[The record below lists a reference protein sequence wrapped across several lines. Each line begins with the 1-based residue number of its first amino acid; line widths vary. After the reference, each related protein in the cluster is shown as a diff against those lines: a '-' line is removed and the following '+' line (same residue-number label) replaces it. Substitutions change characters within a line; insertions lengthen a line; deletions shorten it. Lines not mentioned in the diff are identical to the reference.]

1 MLLRLSLC
9 IIFALQVSKSIDI
22 SSLSKEELLLQ
33 VRDLQH
39 QVSLFQD
46 QVSLLQ
52 RLVFGPRSERF
63 KVSDEVPA
71 NQLSLGVTTDAI
83 GEVEVKKTTIK
94 AHDRAK
100 VKLVA
105 KKHPGR
111 MRWSGKSGH
120 KISLNLCQNGPEKQ
134 TKISSEVRFPV

>member
-9 IIFALQVSKSIDI
+9 IIFALQVSKSINI
-22 SSLSKEELLLQ
+22 NSLSKEELVLQ

-52 RLVFGPRSERF
+52 RLIFGPRSERF

-83 GEVEVKKTTIK
+83 GEVEVSKTTIK

-100 VKLVA
+100 VKLAA
-105 KKHPGR
+105 KKHPAAHR
-111 MRWSGKSGH
+111 YLLLFAGKRLS
-120 KISLNLCQNGPEKQ
+120 
-134 TKISSEVRFPV
+134 